1 MWRFAWA
8 LSSRSSVLF
17 VVGAFAL
24 HLYGAAVF
32 LCSPSLEGSTPSLS
46 DMICPELVQ
55 CATSLLGKPLFVLKH
70 LFAFSL
76 SGSFLSAH
84 PPTHGG
90 GGLLGLDGV
99 REGDL
104 GRAAWWVPVAGSV
117 APSSC
122 VGRVPRVPE
131 TMHV

>member
-1 MWRFAWA
+1 M
-8 LSSRSSVLF
+8 
-17 VVGAFAL
+17 
-24 HLYGAAVF
+24 
-32 LCSPSLEGSTPSLS
+32 
-46 DMICPELVQ
+46 Q
-55 CATSLLGKPLFVLKH
+55 CVSSLLGKPLFVLKQ

-90 GGLLGLDGV
+90 GLLGLDDV

-122 VGRVPRVPE
+122 VGLVPGVPE